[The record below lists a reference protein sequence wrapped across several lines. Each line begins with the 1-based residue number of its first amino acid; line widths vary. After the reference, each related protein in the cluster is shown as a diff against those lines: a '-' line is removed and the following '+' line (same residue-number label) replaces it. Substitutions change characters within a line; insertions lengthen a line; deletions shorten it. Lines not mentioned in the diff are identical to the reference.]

1 MEDKPGVIQIS
12 DLRFICQLKYLSRA
26 LKSRSK
32 LRAAIGLR
40 AAFGKFLLHQIS
52 SLCTVTFGEKVLTV
66 AKSRSS

>member
-32 LRAAIGLR
+32 IRAAIGLR
-40 AAFGKFLLHQIS
+40 AAIWNFYYSQVSIKQAVYIKRAGWSIFK
-52 SLCTVTFGEKVLTV
+52 K
-66 AKSRSS
+66 